1 MNKDLIEKKE
11 LSFVSRQEAAGQA
24 EDFLSELDI
33 GCEPSTPQIIALDG
47 NDLNRIQEQIMQDE
61 EYRDILKAKNLGDMS
76 FDEGMEIYFLEYSFT
91 LDDIHVFGKDDPAIQ
106 SSGEDPLAAQNMGAT
121 FIISR
126 SGMERVFLEGL
137 VAPLPERSDKIDMID
152 YNGIKEALEKK
163 FGDVILTE
171 EYRITNIW
179 LEYFPLIRKDS
190 FYEVDIVP
198 VWCCDFEI
206 DGESDAYTLRF
217 HGLTGE
223 EIR

>member
-61 EYRDILKAKNLGDMS
+61 EYRDILNAKNLGDMS

-91 LDDIHVFGKDDPAIQ
+91 LDDIHVFGKDNLVIQ
-106 SSGEDPLAAQNMGAT
+106 CSGEDPLIAQNMGAT

-126 SGMERVFLEGL
+126 SGIAVLSGL
-137 VAPLPERSDKIDMID
+137 CI
-152 YNGIKEALEKK
+152 
-163 FGDVILTE
+163 IL
-171 EYRITNIW
+171 N
-179 LEYFPLIRKDS
+179 
-190 FYEVDIVP
+190 
-198 VWCCDFEI
+198 
-206 DGESDAYTLRF
+206 
-217 HGLTGE
+217 
-223 EIR
+223 